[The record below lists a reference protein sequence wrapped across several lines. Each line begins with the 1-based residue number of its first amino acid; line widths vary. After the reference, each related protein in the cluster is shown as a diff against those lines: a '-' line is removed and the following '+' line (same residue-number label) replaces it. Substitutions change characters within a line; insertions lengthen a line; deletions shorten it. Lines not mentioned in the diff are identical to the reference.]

1 MEYNF
6 NSSIR
11 GYHVYKNV
19 WKYEIGDKLICER
32 EENNPNDKFSV
43 KLVLQRGNPG
53 QCVGHVPIEFSK
65 IFSYFLRRGGN
76 INVTVMGDKFVN
88 IGLEVPCTYTFS
100 GSNTDIEKLKTLLK

>member
-43 KLVLQRGNPG
+43 NSFFSVGIQDSVLGMFSIWMRP
-53 QCVGHVPIEFSK
+53 QCGSK
-65 IFSYFLRRGGN
+65 CQESQH
-76 INVTVMGDKFVN
+76 
-88 IGLEVPCTYTFS
+88 
-100 GSNTDIEKLKTLLK
+100 

>member
-32 EENNPNDKFSV
+32 EENNPNDKYSV
-43 KLVLQRGNPG
+43 KLALQRGNPG
-53 QCVGHVPIEFSK
+53 QCVGHVLNMDETPVWFEMPGKST
-65 IFSYFLRRGGN
+65 LAERGGKGGACGN
-76 INVTVMGDKFVN
+76 NG
-88 IGLEVPCTYTFS
+88 P
-100 GSNTDIEKLKTLLK
+100 